1 MEMRMKKMELAAVL
15 AGLVFLGGCATK
27 RYVSN
32 QVDPVNQKV
41 NDVDQ
46 KQQGTQK
53 QLDQAETKISAADEK
68 ASAADSRAGDAI
80 SRADAASQKSDQVR
94 DQLRGELNDRI
105 ANLDDY
111 KTAGNATVLF
121 KFNSSELS
129 DDAKQQI
136 DTLFSGNIT
145 NAKRYFIAIQGFT
158 DKVGPAEYNLQLSR
172 RRAEAVQTYLVGTK
186 NVPVYRIQIV
196 GLGKDKPV
204 NDQKTKDDR
213 EKNRRVE
220 VTVFSANA
228 GAAAANGSAA
238 Q

>member
-1 MEMRMKKMELAAVL
+1 MRKMELAAVL

-111 KTAGNATVLF
+111 KTAGDATVLF

-136 DTLFSGNIT
+136 DTLVSGNIT

-172 RRAEAVQTYLVGTK
+172 RRAEAVQTYLVGAK

-228 GAAAANGSAA
+228 GAAAATNGSAA

>member
-1 MEMRMKKMELAAVL
+1 MKKIELAAVL
-15 AGLVFLGGCATK
+15 AGMVLLGGCATK
-27 RYVSN
+27 RYVADR
-32 QVDPVNQKV
+32 VDPVDKKV
-41 NDVDQ
+41 GDVDQ

-68 ASAADSRAGDAI
+68 ATAADSRAGDAI
-80 SRADAASQKSDQVR
+80 GRADAASQKSDQVR

-111 KTAGNATVLF
+111 KTAGDATVLF

-129 DDAKQQI
+129 DDAKQQL
-136 DTLFSGNIT
+136 DSLVSGQVT

-158 DKVGPAEYNLQLSR
+158 DKIGPAEYNLQLSR

-186 NVPVYRIQIV
+186 NVPVFRIQIV
-196 GLGKDKPV
+196 GLGKDKPL

-220 VTVFSANA
+220 VTVFSAGG
-228 GAAAANGSAA
+228 GATGAANGAA

>member
-1 MEMRMKKMELAAVL
+1 MKKTQIAAVL

-27 RYVSN
+27 RYVADR
-32 QVDPVNQKV
+32 VDPVDKKV
-41 NDVDQ
+41 GDVDQ

-53 QLDQAETKISAADEK
+53 QLDEAETKISAADEK
-68 ASAADSRAGDAI
+68 ATSADNRAGDALG
-80 SRADAASQKSDQVR
+80 RADAASKKSDQVR

-105 ANLDDY
+105 SNLDDY
-111 KTAGNATVLF
+111 KTAGDATVLF

-129 DDAKQQI
+129 DDAKQQL
-136 DTLFSGNIT
+136 DTLVSGNISS
-145 NAKRYFIAIQGFT
+145 AKRYFIAIQGFT

-172 RRAEAVQTYLVGTK
+172 RRAEAVQTYLVGAK

-228 GAAAANGSAA
+228 GTTAATNGAA

>member
-1 MEMRMKKMELAAVL
+1 MKKVELAAVL
-15 AGLVFLGGCATK
+15 AGLVFIGGCATK

-53 QLDQAETKISAADEK
+53 QLDQAETKISAVDEK
-68 ASAADSRAGDAI
+68 ANSADTRAGDAI
-80 SRADAASQKSDQVR
+80 SRADAASKKSDQVR

-111 KTAGNATVLF
+111 KTAGDATVLF

-129 DDAKQQI
+129 DEAKTQL
-136 DTLFSGNIT
+136 DTLVSGNMT

-204 NDQKTKDDR
+204 NDQKTRDDR

-220 VTVFSANA
+220 VTIFSADS
-228 GAAAANGSAA
+228 GAAATSGAA

>member
-1 MEMRMKKMELAAVL
+1 MKKAELAMVL
-15 AGLVFLGGCATK
+15 AGMVLLGGCATK
-27 RYVSN
+27 RYVAD

-53 QLDQAETKISAADEK
+53 QLDQAETKISAVDEK
-68 ASAADSRAGDAI
+68 ANSADTRAGDAI
-80 SRADAASQKSDQVR
+80 SRADAASKKTDQVR

-111 KTAGNATVLF
+111 KTAGDATVLF

-129 DDAKQQI
+129 DEAKQQL
-136 DTLFSGNIT
+136 DTLVSGNIT

-158 DKVGPAEYNLQLSR
+158 DKTGPAEYNLQLSR
-172 RRAEAVQTYLVGTK
+172 RRAEAVQTYLIGTK
-186 NVPVYRIQIV
+186 NVPVYRIQLV

-204 NDQKTKDDR
+204 NDQKTRDDR

-220 VTVFSANA
+220 VTIFSA
-228 GAAAANGSAA
+228 GGGSAAAA
-238 Q
+238 

>member
-1 MEMRMKKMELAAVL
+1 MRMKKAELAAVL

-32 QVDPVNQKV
+32 QVDPVNQKA

-53 QLDQAETKISAADEK
+53 QLHQAQTKISAADEK

-94 DQLRGELNDRI
+94 DQLRGELSERI

-111 KTAGNATVLF
+111 KTAGDATVLF
-121 KFNSSELS
+121 KFNSAELTGEG
-129 DDAKQQI
+129 KQQL
-136 DTLFSGNIT
+136 DQLVSGQVGSL
-145 NAKRYFIAIQGFT
+145 KRYFIAVQGFT
-158 DKVGPAEYNLQLSR
+158 DKTGSAEYNLNLSR
-172 RRAEAVQTYLVGTK
+172 RRAEAVQTYLVAQH
-186 NVPVYRIQIV
+186 NVPVFRIQIV

-204 NDQKTKDDR
+204 NDQKTRDDR

>member
-1 MEMRMKKMELAAVL
+1 MRMKKIELATVL

-27 RYVSN
+27 RYVAN

-111 KTAGNATVLF
+111 KTAGDATVLF

-129 DDAKQQI
+129 DDAKQQL
-136 DTLFSGNIT
+136 DSLVTGQVST
-145 NAKRYFIAIQGFT
+145 AKRYFVAIQGFT

-172 RRAEAVQTYLVGTK
+172 RRAEAVQTYLVGQK

-213 EKNRRVE
+213 GKNRRVE
-220 VTVFSANA
+220 
-228 GAAAANGSAA
+228 
-238 Q
+238 